1 MAAALYMSEPLPEP
15 AQTASGS
22 VCPMVGDVK
31 KLPPM
36 AISTAPKTVAS
47 GGAAPLVLAVP
58 SGRSPNAAASPAPVT
73 TAPPRLPRALEISEI
88 ATQVSVIS
96 L

>member
-22 VCPMVGDVK
+22 VCPMVGEVK
-31 KLPPM
+31 KVPPM
-36 AISTAPKTVAS
+36 AISTAPSTETM
-47 GGAAPLVLAVP
+47 GGAAPLLLAEP
-58 SGRSPNAAASPAPVT
+58 SGRPPNALATGAPVT